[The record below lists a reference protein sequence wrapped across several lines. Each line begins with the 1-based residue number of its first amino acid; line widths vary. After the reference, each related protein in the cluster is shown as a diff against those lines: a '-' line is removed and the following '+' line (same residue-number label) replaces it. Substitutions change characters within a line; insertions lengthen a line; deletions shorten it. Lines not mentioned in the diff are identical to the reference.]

1 MPEGVHDS
9 RADEL
14 DLLKRARDLE
24 EAALGAIFDA
34 FYVPLYRYIYRHI
47 GSGQTAE
54 DLAAEVFRSFLEAL
68 REGKG
73 PTSYLR
79 AWLYRVAHNL
89 IVDELRRR
97 PRTEH
102 ERLSE
107 EEGTTGQEVGE
118 QVQQSIEREHAR
130 RALKQLTEK
139 QRLVLELR
147 FFHGLETD
155 EIAKMLNLS
164 SNTVKALQ
172 FRGLQAIRRHL
183 KNTGALD
190 ETDS

>member
-1 MPEGVHDS
+1 MPDGMQDLPPNEQ
-9 RADEL
+9 E
-14 DLLKRARDLE
+14 LLKRARDLE

-34 FYVPLYRYIYRHI
+34 FYVPLYRYIYRRI
-47 GSGQTAE
+47 GIGQTAE
-54 DLAAEVFRSFLEAL
+54 DLAAEVFRSFLEEL
-68 REGKG
+68 RAGKG

-102 ERLSE
+102 DRLDE
-107 EEGTTGQEVGE
+107 EAGSNGPEVGE
-118 QVQQSIEREHAR
+118 QVQRSIEREQAR
-130 RALKQLTEK
+130 RALRQLTDK

-155 EIAKMLNLS
+155 EIARMLSLS
-164 SNTVKALQ
+164 TGTVKALQ
-172 FRGLQAIRRHL
+172 FRGLQAMRKHL
-183 KNTGALD
+183 RDSGALN
-190 ETDS
+190 EMDS